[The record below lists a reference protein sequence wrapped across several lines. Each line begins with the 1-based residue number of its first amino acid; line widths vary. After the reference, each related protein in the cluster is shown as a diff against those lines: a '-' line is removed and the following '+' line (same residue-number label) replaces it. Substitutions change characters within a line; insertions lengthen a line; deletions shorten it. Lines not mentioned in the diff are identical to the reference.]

1 MGFPWWL
8 LGIAQNRETR
18 DNTRMI
24 ASSRSLLRNPRV
36 LRLGRILLGAVSIA
50 LFLLLWEGLVRWQ
63 HYPPYI
69 LPGPADVWSRFHA
82 AVADGSLARHAGVTL
97 VEVLGGL
104 ALGVSVATLLGYLL
118 AKSPLLD
125 QLLSPYI
132 VALQAFPVVALAPLL
147 VIWIDNGLLR
157 TMIIAALVLFF
168 PVLVNTI
175 AGLRSVEPELVA
187 LMRSLQAT
195 RWQMFIKLEAPFAL
209 PALLAGLKIGAT
221 LAVIGAVIGEFVGAD
236 RGLGF
241 LINLAQGLLDTPLM
255 FVALFTL
262 AAIALGL
269 YGLVSLLEHRLLAWK
284 RAT

>member
-1 MGFPWWL
+1 MTNLP
-8 LGIAQNRETR
+8 
-18 DNTRMI
+18 
-24 ASSRSLLRNPRV
+24 RSLSQNPRV
-36 LRLGRILLGAVSIA
+36 LRLARILLGASSLA

-63 HYPPYI
+63 DYPPYI
-69 LPGPADVWSRFHA
+69 LPGPGDVWARFLA
-82 AVADGSLARHAGVTL
+82 AAADGSLARHASITL

-104 ALGVSVATLLGYLL
+104 VLGVSVATLLGYLL

-125 QLLSPYI
+125 QLVSPYI

-147 VIWIDNGLLR
+147 VIWIEDSLIR
-157 TMIIAALVLFF
+157 TMIVAALVLFF
-168 PVLVNTI
+168 PVLVNII

-187 LMRSLQAT
+187 MMRSLQAT

-209 PALLAGLKIGAT
+209 PVLLAGLKIGAT

-269 YGLVSLLEHRLLAWK
+269 YGLVSLLERHLLAWK
-284 RAT
+284 RAV